1 MPRYFLDFLHKND
14 SFICW
19 GKALPVSSTNVEIM
33 ARQSS
38 SEIRL
43 QIPGRSSSRRRMYF
57 KTKSMLSVW
66 REDPVWAAWDKS
78 VLELIEPPPP
88 GSGKPWS
95 DFNKL
100 SKLSDMLEEQNTK
113 FSTFSD
119 LLMSSFYSC
128 SLVVLYLLI
137 ISAISASAFE
147 KHYRKDFFKISRN
160 LLAI

>member
-1 MPRYFLDFLHKND
+1 MIYSYD
-14 SFICW
+14 W
-19 GKALPVSSTNVEIM
+19 EGKVLPVSSTNVEIM
-33 ARQSS
+33 TRQSS

-78 VLELIEPPPP
+78 VLELIEPPPL

-128 SLVVLYLLI
+128 FVFVDNLSHLSFCLWKAL
-137 ISAISASAFE
+137 SE
-147 KHYRKDFFKISRN
+147 RFFQNIT
-160 LLAI
+160 

>member
-1 MPRYFLDFLHKND
+1 MM
-14 SFICW
+14 
-19 GKALPVSSTNVEIM
+19 GKVLPVSSTNVEIM

-78 VLELIEPPPP
+78 VLELIEPPPL

-119 LLMSSFYSC
+119 LLMSSFCYGRFI
-128 SLVVLYLLI
+128 VVLYLLI